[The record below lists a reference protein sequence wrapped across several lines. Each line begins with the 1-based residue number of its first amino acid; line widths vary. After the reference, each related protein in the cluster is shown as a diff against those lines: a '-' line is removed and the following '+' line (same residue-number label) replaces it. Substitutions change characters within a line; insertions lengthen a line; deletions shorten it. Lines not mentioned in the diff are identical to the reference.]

1 MRYSDFC
8 IFVFPCFFLPVS
20 NCFRGWSNINLIVYG
35 IINCLNKNLI
45 THFLWYLGKKKRYG
59 IESLSTDRV
68 LNKEHFYGKKHT
80 ETVHQKL
87 IPDPLLILVNNP
99 KQPLHARN
107 YFESKIFWKMI
118 IKKVI
123 SFFLSNPVPLNR
135 QNNQKQKGPGTIDQ
149 SLFRLWNKLRKIH
162 LFVM

>member
-1 MRYSDFC
+1 MSTIHQIFIFNQMITLQNYEKCFLFHLKSSFRSWDIQ
-8 IFVFPCFFLPVS
+8 IFVFSSSPLFFPVS
-20 NCFRGWSNINLIVYG
+20 HCFRGWSKKNLKVYDV
-35 IINCLNKNLI
+35 INCLNKNLI

-107 YFESKIFWKMI
+107 SFESKIFSKTI
-118 IKKVI
+118 IK
-123 SFFLSNPVPLNR
+123 NP
-135 QNNQKQKGPGTIDQ
+135 
-149 SLFRLWNKLRKIH
+149 
-162 LFVM
+162 